1 MLITQNFKGAIIKI
15 NIQGVDVIKE
25 TDNYVL
31 VRVGAGENWHK
42 FVMWAVEKK
51 FYGIENLALI
61 PGEVGAS
68 PIQNI
73 GAYGMEVKDVIEEV
87 EAISIAK
94 LKSNLF
100 TNKQCKFSYRNSYFK
115 SEAKGKYII
124 TSVVFKLNKN
134 KEFNISYGEIK
145 GELEKSLSPLS
156 IKKVSQAVVRIRQ
169 RKLPNPNVLGNS
181 GSFFK
186 NPIASKS
193 EFERIKRKFPD
204 VIAFELSDNKIKI
217 AAGWMIEKLGWKTKK
232 YCGVGVHKKQALVIV
247 NYNDASGND
256 IMNFAKRIQMDVQEN
271 FGITLESEVNII

>member
-1 MLITQNFKGAIIKI
+1 
-15 NIQGVDVIKE
+15 
-25 TDNYVL
+25 
-31 VRVGAGENWHK
+31 
-42 FVMWAVEKK
+42 MWAVENN

-73 GAYGMEVKDVIEEV
+73 GAYGMEVKDVIKEV
-87 EAISIAK
+87 EAISIDNF
-94 LKSNLF
+94 KSNLF

-115 SEAKGKYII
+115 SEAKGKHII

-145 GELEKSLSPLS
+145 SELENSLSSLS
-156 IKKVSQAVVRIRQ
+156 IKKVCQAVVSIRQ
-169 RKLPNPNVLGNS
+169 RKLPDPNILGNS

-186 NPIASKS
+186 NPIVSNS
-193 EFERIKRKFPD
+193 EFKILKKKFPD
-204 VIAFELSDNKIKI
+204 IVAFELPYNKMKI

-232 YCGVGVHKKQALVIV
+232 YHGVGVHKQQALVIV

-256 IMNFAKRIQMDVQEN
+256 IMSFAKRIQIDIQKK
-271 FGITLESEVNII
+271 FGIILEEEVNII